1 MDFGGGSFG
10 FAFRSGVWGDMDFV
24 PTLRV
29 DELDVTTRSSVI
41 EAGRLAMKKK
51 LHGLGPFNQRTRI
64 CSGHHQNVMMGPT
77 RAGVL
82 DSWAQIRSRLGCDS
96 GSS

>member
-1 MDFGGGSFG
+1 MDFGRGSFG

-29 DELDVTTRSSVI
+29 DELDVITRSSVI

-51 LHGLGPFNQRTRI
+51 IAWSRTLQPEDADLFGPLPKRDDGTNQGRRFGLVGT
-64 CSGHHQNVMMGPT
+64 
-77 RAGVL
+77 
-82 DSWAQIRSRLGCDS
+82 DSISSRMRFW
-96 GSS
+96 